1 MACMLGGWP
10 DDFEDEEDEKDP
22 DQQYLSTPF

>member
-1 MACMLGGWP
+1 MLGGWP